1 MLFGVGLGCCL
12 GLYAADLFHL
22 RLSFADCSVHQIFF
36 FLVSCPR
43 LLREDAGT
51 WVLGMIGV
59 TCVMACFCLIACLQC
74 GSWVCDEQALCW
86 RMIT

>member
-1 MLFGVGLGCCL
+1 
-12 GLYAADLFHL
+12 
-22 RLSFADCSVHQIFF
+22 
-36 FLVSCPR
+36 